1 MRDENRV
8 RSLGE
13 VFTPEVTAREMLSLI
28 EEINYASRFLEP
40 GCGNGNFLIL
50 ILGEKLKL
58 VENLSEVK
66 QTLKSKEVDQV
77 ELKSLISLASIYGVD
92 IDLEN
97 VNESRNRLRDAYAKW
112 YEKLTTLKISDELMS
127 CVEGILQS
135 NIILGDLINLDPDL
149 VVIEYSELP
158 YQKIQRRVFRFQDL
172 IFPIDETFE
181 DNDMLFGHIP
191 LALETYPP
199 VPFREIA
206 SL

>member
-28 EEINYASRFLEP
+28 EESNYASRFLEP

-66 QTLKSKEVDQV
+66 QSLKSQEVDQV

-97 VNESRNRLRDAYAKW
+97 VNESRNRLRDAYTKW
-112 YEKLTTLKISDELMS
+112 YEKLTKLKISDELMRG
-127 CVEGILQS
+127 VEAILQS

-149 VVIEYSELP
+149 VVVEYSELP
-158 YQKIQRRVFRFQDL
+158 FQKIQRRVFRFQDL
-172 IFPIDETFE
+172 IYPVDETFE
-181 DNDMLFGHIP
+181 DNEMLFGHIP
-191 LALETYPP
+191 LALQTYPP
-199 VPFREIA
+199 IPFREIT
-206 SL
+206 SI

>member
-28 EEINYASRFLEP
+28 EESNYASRFLEP

-66 QTLKSKEVDQV
+66 QSLKSQEVDQV

-97 VNESRNRLRDAYAKW
+97 VNESRNRLRDAYTKW
-112 YEKLTTLKISDELMS
+112 YEKLTKLKISNELMRG
-127 CVEGILQS
+127 VEAILQS

-149 VVIEYSELP
+149 VVVEYSELP
-158 YQKIQRRVFRFQDL
+158 FQKIQRRVFRFQDL
-172 IFPIDETFE
+172 IYPVDETFE
-181 DNDMLFGHIP
+181 DNEMLFGHIP
-191 LALETYPP
+191 LALQTYPP
-199 VPFREIA
+199 IPFREITCI
-206 SL
+206 